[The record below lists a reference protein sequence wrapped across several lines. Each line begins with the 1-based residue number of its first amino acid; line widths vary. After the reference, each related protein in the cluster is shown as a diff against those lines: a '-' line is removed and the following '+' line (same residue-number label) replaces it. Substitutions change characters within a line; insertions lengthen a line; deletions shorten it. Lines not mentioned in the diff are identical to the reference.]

1 MPIVYDPALPDTA
14 NAGDPGHV
22 ADHNSIVAAL
32 QTLQSWGDLLETRV
46 AALEVNPPPPPPP
59 PSGGGG
65 GVLGTGL
72 SFDALGNTQIG
83 GNDSGSA
90 NVYADFFFTAAYSST
105 LVGWRVYWLD
115 ENYSGYGGGNGGTF
129 TVTLE
134 TDDGGAPSGTALATR
149 TGVHVDTESVGMFPE
164 FTFASPP
171 SLTAGAKYHLVVKNT
186 AASPTV
192 DFSSWNMCWNADT
205 PSPRNP
211 RWADAEFGMLRKY
224 VGGSYQ
230 KDWLETPG
238 DSDEYTPIIDL
249 RYGNGYHQG
258 NGYMEVQ
265 VGGRFV
271 DGADRVRM
279 RWTQQ
284 TAQTV
289 SGAYFRLAKN
299 NGGSG
304 NVTYT
309 LKQGGSTLGTVT
321 VTGSSIPLGTPGPS
335 NEWLGIEDQNADG
348 TTGDWLG
355 GSFASNVALTVG
367 TEYTLEVT
375 GASGSLAWTRGIQS
389 GHHTGYGF
397 DLGTVFNGVGEY
409 STDSGS
415 SWAQDAGLTPGGAY
429 QFYMP
434 VV

>member
-1 MPIVYDPALPDTA
+1 MPIEYSPALPDEA
-14 NAGDPGHV
+14 ASGDPGHV
-22 ADHNSIVAAL
+22 TDHNSIRSAL
-32 QTLQSWGDLLETRV
+32 TAVQAWGNLLETRV

-65 GVLGTGL
+65 LVGTGL

-115 ENYSGYGGGNGGTF
+115 ENYPGYGGGNGGTF

-134 TDDGGAPSGTALATR
+134 TDAGGVPSGTALATR

-171 SLTAGAKYHLVVKNT
+171 SLTAGQKYHLVVKNT

-211 RWADAEFGMLRKY
+211 RWANSEFGMLRKF
-224 VGGSYQ
+224 VGGSYTA
-230 KDWLETPG
+230 DWG
-238 DSDEYTPIIDL
+238 VDSSDHVYTPIIDL

-289 SGAYFRLAKN
+289 SGAYFRLGKN
-299 NGGSG
+299 SGGSG
-304 NVTYT
+304 DVTYT
-309 LKQGGSTLGTVT
+309 LKHGSTTLGTVT
-321 VTGSSIPLGTPGPS
+321 VSGSSIPVLLDT
-335 NEWLGIEDQNADG
+335 NADG
-348 TTGDWLG
+348 STGDWLG

-397 DLGTVFNGVGEY
+397 DLGTVFDGVGEY

-415 SWAQDAGLTPGGAY
+415 SWAQDAGLIPGGAY